1 MSGAQ
6 VHDKL
11 VAFDVDEG
19 AKGRGGMAA
28 KVQAAWMA
36 AEKGCTTVI
45 LNGKQPDCI
54 LQVRTSVPCIQH
66 TYSSFLKIY

>member
-1 MSGAQ
+1 MQ
-6 VHDKL
+6 VHDKM
-11 VAFDVDEG
+11 VEFETAAG

-36 AEKGCTTVI
+36 AQKGCTTVI

-54 LQVRTSVPCIQH
+54 LQVCTRACCS
-66 TYSSFLKIY
+66 LWA

>member
-1 MSGAQ
+1 MQLRVSGLSTKPYSLPGAQ

-54 LQVRTSVPCIQH
+54 LQVP
-66 TYSSFLKIY
+66 F